1 MGTRVAYELLD
12 SVATITMDD
21 GKVNALAPEML
32 AEVGGALDRADAE
45 AAAVVLTG
53 RPDRFSGGFDLG
65 VLRSGGAAAAD
76 LVIGGFRLAERLLSY
91 RLPVVIACT
100 GHAIA
105 MASFL
110 LLSGDYRIG
119 VSGSYRITA
128 NEVAIG
134 MSMPRAAV
142 ELCRQRLTPA
152 HFNRAVILA
161 EVYDPDGAVVAGFLD
176 RVVAPAQLAEVAH
189 TVAVGLTD
197 LDGPAHAFAK
207 TRARAGA
214 LEALAAA
221 IDADDADLRASL

>member
-142 ELCRQRLTPA
+142 ELCRQRLAPA